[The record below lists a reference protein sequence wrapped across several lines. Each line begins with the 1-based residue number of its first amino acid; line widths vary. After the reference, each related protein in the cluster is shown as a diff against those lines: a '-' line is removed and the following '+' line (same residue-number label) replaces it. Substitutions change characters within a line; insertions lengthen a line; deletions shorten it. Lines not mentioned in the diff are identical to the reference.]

1 MIASTTF
8 IASRVPGHNAS
19 WDAGSSAALDA
30 IDQLGARET
39 FGKDE
44 EIYGQAE
51 PVERIYR
58 VVSGAVRTTRLLS
71 DGRRQVGEFYFPGD
85 VFGLETGPDHRYS
98 AEALCECVVLSVKRS
113 ALRASDAAAEFDRMI
128 WQATVR
134 ELERA
139 QDHVLMLGRK
149 TASERVASFL
159 RGVVDRTGGLGDLP
173 MSRQDMADYLGLTIE
188 TVSRMLSQL
197 QSSAVVEFDAL
208 RHFKV
213 RNPQALER
221 LAA

>member
-1 MIASTTF
+1 MIAITATQ
-8 IASRVPGHNAS
+8 GQGN
-19 WDAGSSAALDA
+19 GAALAVLERLGTRESVAKDA
-30 IDQLGARET
+30 
-39 FGKDE
+39 
-44 EIYGQAE
+44 EIYVQSE

-85 VFGLETGPDHRYS
+85 VFGLETGPEHRYS
-98 AEALCECVVLSVKRS
+98 AEALCDSVVLSVKRATLRSGEAS
-113 ALRASDAAAEFDRMI
+113 AELDRMI
-128 WQATVR
+128 WEATAH
-134 ELERA
+134 ELDRT
-139 QDHVLMLGRK
+139 QDHLLMLGRK

-159 RGVVDRTGGLGDLP
+159 RGVIQRTGGQGDLP
-173 MSRQDMADYLGLTIE
+173 MTRQDIADYLGLTIE

-208 RHFKV
+208 RHFRV

>member
-1 MIASTTF
+1 MSITATART
-8 IASRVPGHNAS
+8 A
-19 WDAGSSAALDA
+19 SAAIDA
-30 IDQLGARET
+30 IERLGVRET
-39 FGKDE
+39 FAKDE

-51 PVERIYR
+51 PVQRVYR
-58 VVSGAVRTTRLLS
+58 VIHGAVRTTRLLS

-98 AEALCECVVLSVKRS
+98 AEALCDCEVLSMKRS
-113 ALRASDAAAEFDRMI
+113 AVRDDVAAADLQRMI
-128 WQATVR
+128 WDATVR
-134 ELERA
+134 ELDRTQE
-139 QDHVLMLGRK
+139 HVLMLGRK
-149 TASERVASFL
+149 TACERVASFL
-159 RGVVDRTGGLGDLP
+159 IDIVGRNEGRGDLP

-208 RHFKV
+208 RHFHI
-213 RNPQALER
+213 RNPQAIAR

>member
-1 MIASTTF
+1 LGNLKGVSMFATATT
-8 IASRVPGHNAS
+8 RNAS
-19 WDAGSSAALDA
+19 AAIDA
-30 IDQLGARET
+30 IERLGVRET
-39 FGKDE
+39 FAKDE

-51 PVERIYR
+51 PVQRVYR
-58 VVSGAVRTTRLLS
+58 VIHGAVRTTRLLS

-98 AEALCECVVLSVKRS
+98 AEALCDCEVLSMKRS
-113 ALRASDAAAEFDRMI
+113 AVRGDVAAADLQRMI
-128 WQATVR
+128 WDATVR
-134 ELERA
+134 ELDRTQE
-139 QDHVLMLGRK
+139 HVLMLGRK
-149 TASERVASFL
+149 TACERVASFL
-159 RGVVDRTGGLGDLP
+159 LDIVGRNGAGDLP

-208 RHFKV
+208 RHFHI
-213 RNPQALER
+213 RNPQAIAR

>member
-1 MIASTTF
+1 MIAST
-8 IASRVPGHNAS
+8 ASQVFDTAATYT
-19 WDAGSSAALDA
+19 AGSAVALDA
-30 IDQLGARET
+30 IDRLGARES

-51 PVERIYR
+51 RVERIYR
-58 VVSGAVRTTRLLS
+58 VISGAVRTTRLLS

-98 AEALCECVVLSVKRS
+98 AEALCDSVVLSVKRS

-128 WQATVR
+128 WDATAR
-134 ELERA
+134 ELDRT

-149 TASERVASFL
+149 TACERVASFL
-159 RGVVDRTGGLGDLP
+159 RGVVERTGGLGDLP

-197 QSSAVVEFDAL
+197 QSTSVVEFDAL
-208 RHFKV
+208 RHFRV

>member
-1 MIASTTF
+1 MSVTAIRTA
-8 IASRVPGHNAS
+8 
-19 WDAGSSAALDA
+19 SAAIDA
-30 IDQLGARET
+30 IERLGVRET
-39 FGKDE
+39 FAKDE

-51 PVERIYR
+51 PVQRVYR
-58 VVSGAVRTTRLLS
+58 VIHGAVRTTRLLS

-98 AEALCECVVLSVKRS
+98 AEALCDCEVLSMKRS
-113 ALRASDAAAEFDRMI
+113 AVRDDVAAADLQRMI
-128 WQATVR
+128 WDATVR
-134 ELERA
+134 ELDRTQE
-139 QDHVLMLGRK
+139 HVLMLGRK
-149 TASERVASFL
+149 TACERVASFL
-159 RGVVDRTGGLGDLP
+159 IDIVGRNQGRGDLP

-208 RHFKV
+208 RHFHI
-213 RNPQALER
+213 RNPQAIAR

>member
-1 MIASTTF
+1 MIASTT
-8 IASRVPGHNAS
+8 ASHRSAAAPYEGAPE
-19 WDAGSSAALDA
+19 AALDA
-30 IDQLGARET
+30 LARLGVRDT
-39 FGKDE
+39 YGKDE

-51 PVERIYR
+51 PVERIYC
-58 VVSGAVRTTRLLS
+58 VVSGAVRTTRLMS

-85 VFGLETGPDHRYS
+85 VFGLETGPDHRFS
-98 AEALCECVVLSVKRS
+98 AEALCDSVVLSARR
-113 ALRASDAAAEFDRMI
+113 AMLRETDAAETFDLMI
-128 WQATVR
+128 RDATVR
-134 ELERA
+134 ELDRS

-159 RGVVDRTGGLGDLP
+159 RGVIARTGGAGDLP
-173 MSRQDMADYLGLTIE
+173 MTRQDIADYLGLTIE

-197 QSSAVVEFDAL
+197 QSTAVVEFDAL
-208 RHFKV
+208 RHFRV

>member
-1 MIASTTF
+1 MSITATART
-8 IASRVPGHNAS
+8 A
-19 WDAGSSAALDA
+19 SAAIDA
-30 IDQLGARET
+30 IERLGVRET
-39 FGKDE
+39 FAKDE

-51 PVERIYR
+51 PVQRVYR
-58 VVSGAVRTTRLLS
+58 VIRGAVRTTRLLS

-98 AEALCECVVLSVKRS
+98 AEALCDCEVLAMKRS
-113 ALRASDAAAEFDRMI
+113 AVRDDVAAADLQRMI
-128 WQATVR
+128 WDATVR
-134 ELERA
+134 ELDRTQE
-139 QDHVLMLGRK
+139 HVLMLGRK
-149 TASERVASFL
+149 TACERVASFL
-159 RGVVDRTGGLGDLP
+159 IDIVGRNEGRGDLP

-208 RHFKV
+208 RHFHI
-213 RNPQALER
+213 RNPQAIAR

>member
-1 MIASTTF
+1 MIAITATQ
-8 IASRVPGHNAS
+8 GQGN
-19 WDAGSSAALDA
+19 GAALAVLERLGTRESVAKDA
-30 IDQLGARET
+30 
-39 FGKDE
+39 
-44 EIYGQAE
+44 EIYVQSE

-58 VVSGAVRTTRLLS
+58 VISGAVRTTRLLS

-85 VFGLETGPDHRYS
+85 VFGLETGPEHRYS
-98 AEALCECVVLSVKRS
+98 AEALCDSVVLSVKRATLRSGEAS
-113 ALRASDAAAEFDRMI
+113 AELDRMI
-128 WQATVR
+128 WEATAH
-134 ELERA
+134 ELDRT
-139 QDHVLMLGRK
+139 QDHLLMLGRK

-159 RGVVDRTGGLGDLP
+159 RGVIQRTGGQGDLP
-173 MSRQDMADYLGLTIE
+173 MTRQDIADYLGLTIE

-208 RHFKV
+208 RHFRV

>member
-1 MIASTTF
+1 MIASTTST
-8 IASRVPGHNAS
+8 AARSNSLESARSEGPA
-19 WDAGSSAALDA
+19 AALALLDR
-30 IDQLGARET
+30 LGARESVA
-39 FGKDE
+39 KDE

-58 VVSGAVRTTRLLS
+58 VISGAVRTTRLLS

-98 AEALCECVVLSVKRS
+98 AEALCDSVVLSVKR
-113 ALRASDAAAEFDRMI
+113 ATLRGTDAAADFDRMI
-128 WQATVR
+128 WEATVR
-134 ELERA
+134 ELDRT

-149 TASERVASFL
+149 TACERVASFL
-159 RGVVDRTGGLGDLP
+159 SGVIERTGGAGDLP

-208 RHFKV
+208 RHFRV
-213 RNPQALER
+213 RNLQALQR

>member
-1 MIASTTF
+1 MIASTTS
-8 IASRVPGHNAS
+8 SRQSFAAGC
-19 WDAGSSAALDA
+19 DAAPEAALDTLA
-30 IDQLGARET
+30 RLGARDT
-39 FGKDE
+39 YAKDA

-51 PVERIYR
+51 RVERIYR
-58 VVSGAVRTTRLLS
+58 VVSGAVRTTRLLA

-85 VFGLETGPDHRYS
+85 VFGLETGPDHRFS
-98 AEALCECVVLSVKRS
+98 AEALCDSVVLSVKRVT
-113 ALRASDAAAEFDRMI
+113 LRETDAAEAFDRMI
-128 WQATVR
+128 WEATVR
-134 ELERA
+134 ELDRS

-159 RGVVDRTGGLGDLP
+159 RGVIDRTGGLGDLP
-173 MSRQDMADYLGLTIE
+173 MTRQDMADYLGLTIE

>member
-1 MIASTTF
+1 MIAITATQ
-8 IASRVPGHNAS
+8 GQGN
-19 WDAGSSAALDA
+19 GAALAVIERLGTRESVTKDA
-30 IDQLGARET
+30 
-39 FGKDE
+39 
-44 EIYGQAE
+44 EIYVQSE

-58 VVSGAVRTTRLLS
+58 VVSGAVRTSRLLS

-85 VFGLETGPDHRYS
+85 VFGLETGPEHRYS
-98 AEALCECVVLSVKRS
+98 AEALCDSVVLSVKRATLRSGEAS
-113 ALRASDAAAEFDRMI
+113 AELDRMI
-128 WQATVR
+128 WEATAH
-134 ELERA
+134 ELDRT
-139 QDHVLMLGRK
+139 QDHLLMLGRK

-159 RGVVDRTGGLGDLP
+159 RGVIQRTGGQGDLP
-173 MSRQDMADYLGLTIE
+173 MTRQDIADYLGLTIE

-208 RHFKV
+208 RHFRV

>member
-1 MIASTTF
+1 MIAITATQ
-8 IASRVPGHNAS
+8 GQGN
-19 WDAGSSAALDA
+19 GAALAVIERLGTRESVTKDA
-30 IDQLGARET
+30 
-39 FGKDE
+39 
-44 EIYGQAE
+44 EIYVQSE

-85 VFGLETGPDHRYS
+85 VFGLETGPEHRYS
-98 AEALCECVVLSVKRS
+98 AEALCDSVVLSVKRATLRSGEAS
-113 ALRASDAAAEFDRMI
+113 AELDRMI
-128 WQATVR
+128 WEATAH
-134 ELERA
+134 ELDRT
-139 QDHVLMLGRK
+139 QDHLLMLGRK

-159 RGVVDRTGGLGDLP
+159 RGVIQRTGGQGDLP
-173 MSRQDMADYLGLTIE
+173 MTRQDIADYLGLTIE

-208 RHFKV
+208 RHFRV

>member
-1 MIASTTF
+1 MITSATTTDPSVRHSGE
-8 IASRVPGHNAS
+8 ARPT
-19 WDAGSSAALDA
+19 AALDA
-30 IDQLGARET
+30 IMQLGARET
-39 FGKDE
+39 YRKDE

-51 PVERIYR
+51 PVQRIYR
-58 VVSGAVRTTRLLS
+58 VISGAVRTTRLLN

-85 VFGLETGPDHRYS
+85 VFGLETGPDHRFS
-98 AEALCECVVLSVKRS
+98 AEALSDSVVMSVKRTV
-113 ALRASDAAAEFDRMI
+113 LRSTDAAADFERMI
-128 WQATVR
+128 WEATAR
-134 ELERA
+134 ELDRA

-159 RGVVDRTGGLGDLP
+159 RGVVERTGGLGDLP
-173 MSRQDMADYLGLTIE
+173 MTRQDMADYLGLTIE

-197 QSSAVVEFDAL
+197 QATSVVEFDAL
-208 RHFKV
+208 RHFRI

>member
-1 MIASTTF
+1 MNASTTT
-8 IASRVPGHNAS
+8 ADRHSRQ
-19 WDAGSSAALDA
+19 AGEARPATALDA
-30 IDQLGARET
+30 IMQLGARET
-39 FGKDE
+39 FAKDA

-51 PVERIYR
+51 PVQRIYR
-58 VVSGAVRTTRLLS
+58 VISGAVRTTRLLS

-85 VFGLETGPDHRYS
+85 VFGLETGPDHRFS
-98 AEALCECVVLSVKRS
+98 AEALSDCVVLSVKR
-113 ALRASDAAAEFDRMI
+113 AVIRDIGAAADFDRMI
-128 WQATVR
+128 WQATAR
-134 ELERA
+134 ELDRA

-159 RGVVDRTGGLGDLP
+159 RGVVERTGGLGDLP
-173 MSRQDMADYLGLTIE
+173 MTRQDMADYLGLTIE

-197 QSSAVVEFDAL
+197 QSTAVVEFDAL
-208 RHFKV
+208 RHFRV

>member
-1 MIASTTF
+1 MIAITATQ
-8 IASRVPGHNAS
+8 GQGN
-19 WDAGSSAALDA
+19 GAALAVIERLGTRESVAKDA
-30 IDQLGARET
+30 
-39 FGKDE
+39 
-44 EIYGQAE
+44 EIYVQSE

-58 VVSGAVRTTRLLS
+58 VISGAVRTTRLLS

-85 VFGLETGPDHRYS
+85 VFGLETGPEHRYS
-98 AEALCECVVLSVKRS
+98 AEALCDSVVLSVKRATLRSGEAS
-113 ALRASDAAAEFDRMI
+113 AELDRMI
-128 WQATVR
+128 WEATAH
-134 ELERA
+134 ELDRT
-139 QDHVLMLGRK
+139 QDHLLMLGRK

-159 RGVVDRTGGLGDLP
+159 RGVIQRTGGQGDLP
-173 MSRQDMADYLGLTIE
+173 MTRQDIADYLGLTIE

-208 RHFKV
+208 RHFRV

>member
-1 MIASTTF
+1 MLRSAVRI
-8 IASRVPGHNAS
+8 RS
-19 WDAGSSAALDA
+19 WAARTWKYALA
-30 IDQLGARET
+30 TA
-39 FGKDE
+39 
-44 EIYGQAE
+44 A
-51 PVERIYR
+51 R

-85 VFGLETGPDHRYS
+85 VFGLETGPEHRYS
-98 AEALCECVVLSVKRS
+98 AEALCDSVVLSVKRATLRSGEAS
-113 ALRASDAAAEFDRMI
+113 AELDRMI
-128 WQATVR
+128 WEATAH
-134 ELERA
+134 ELDRT
-139 QDHVLMLGRK
+139 QDHLLMLGRK

-159 RGVVDRTGGLGDLP
+159 RGVIQRTGGQGDLP
-173 MSRQDMADYLGLTIE
+173 MTRQDIADYLGLTIE

-208 RHFKV
+208 RHFRV

>member
-1 MIASTTF
+1 MFATAT
-8 IASRVPGHNAS
+8 ATRTA
-19 WDAGSSAALDA
+19 SAAIDA
-30 IDQLGARET
+30 IDRLGVRET
-39 FGKDE
+39 FAKDE

-51 PVERIYR
+51 PVQRVYR
-58 VVSGAVRTTRLLS
+58 VIHGAVRTTRLLS

-98 AEALCECVVLSVKRS
+98 AEALCDCEVLSMKRS
-113 ALRASDAAAEFDRMI
+113 AVRGDVAAADLQRMI
-128 WQATVR
+128 WDATVR
-134 ELERA
+134 ELDRTQE
-139 QDHVLMLGRK
+139 HVLMLGRK
-149 TASERVASFL
+149 TACERVASFL
-159 RGVVDRTGGLGDLP
+159 LDIVGRNGAGDLP

-208 RHFKV
+208 RHFHI
-213 RNPQALER
+213 RNPQAIAR

>member
-1 MIASTTF
+1 MIAITATQG
-8 IASRVPGHNAS
+8 PGN
-19 WDAGSSAALDA
+19 GAALAVIERLGTRESVAKDA
-30 IDQLGARET
+30 
-39 FGKDE
+39 
-44 EIYGQAE
+44 EIYVQSE

-85 VFGLETGPDHRYS
+85 VFGLETGPEHRYS
-98 AEALCECVVLSVKRS
+98 AEALCDSVVLSVKRATLRSGEAS
-113 ALRASDAAAEFDRMI
+113 AELDRMI
-128 WQATVR
+128 WEATAH
-134 ELERA
+134 ELDRT
-139 QDHVLMLGRK
+139 QDHLLMLGRK

-159 RGVVDRTGGLGDLP
+159 RGVIQRTGGQGDLP
-173 MSRQDMADYLGLTIE
+173 MTRQDIADYLGLTIE

-208 RHFKV
+208 RHFRV

>member
-1 MIASTTF
+1 MSITATART
-8 IASRVPGHNAS
+8 A
-19 WDAGSSAALDA
+19 SAAIDA
-30 IDQLGARET
+30 IERLGVRET
-39 FGKDE
+39 FAKDE

-51 PVERIYR
+51 PVQRVYR
-58 VVSGAVRTTRLLS
+58 VIHGAVRTTRLLS

-98 AEALCECVVLSVKRS
+98 AEALCDCEVLSMKRS
-113 ALRASDAAAEFDRMI
+113 AVREDVAAADLQRMI
-128 WQATVR
+128 WDATIR
-134 ELERA
+134 ELDRTQE
-139 QDHVLMLGRK
+139 HVLMLGRK
-149 TASERVASFL
+149 TACERVASFL
-159 RGVVDRTGGLGDLP
+159 LDIVGRNGGAGDLP

-208 RHFKV
+208 RHFRI
-213 RNPQALER
+213 RNPQAIAR

>member
-1 MIASTTF
+1 MIAITATQ
-8 IASRVPGHNAS
+8 GQGN
-19 WDAGSSAALDA
+19 GAALAVIERLGTRESVAKDA
-30 IDQLGARET
+30 
-39 FGKDE
+39 
-44 EIYGQAE
+44 EIYVQSE

-85 VFGLETGPDHRYS
+85 VFGLETGPEHRYS
-98 AEALCECVVLSVKRS
+98 AEALCDSVVLSVKRATLRSGEAS
-113 ALRASDAAAEFDRMI
+113 AELDRMI
-128 WQATVR
+128 WEATAH
-134 ELERA
+134 ELDRT
-139 QDHVLMLGRK
+139 QDHLLMLGRK

-159 RGVVDRTGGLGDLP
+159 RGVIQRTGGQGDLP
-173 MSRQDMADYLGLTIE
+173 MTRQDIADYLGLTIE

-208 RHFKV
+208 RHFRV

>member
-1 MIASTTF
+1 MIASA
-8 IASRVPGHNAS
+8 ASSRQSFAAQRDTAPEF
-19 WDAGSSAALDA
+19 ALDTLA
-30 IDQLGARET
+30 RLGSRDLYA
-39 FGKDE
+39 KDA

-58 VVSGAVRTTRLLS
+58 VVSGAVRTTRLMA

-85 VFGLETGPDHRYS
+85 VFGLETGPDHRFS
-98 AEALCECVVLSVKRS
+98 AEALCDSVVLSVKR
-113 ALRASDAAAEFDRMI
+113 ATLRETDAAEAFDRMI
-128 WQATVR
+128 WEATVR
-134 ELERA
+134 ELDRS

-159 RGVVDRTGGLGDLP
+159 RGVIDRTGGMGDLP
-173 MSRQDMADYLGLTIE
+173 MTRQDMADYLGLTIE

-208 RHFKV
+208 RHFTV

>member
-1 MIASTTF
+1 MITSTT
-8 IASRVPGHNAS
+8 IADQRSRLSG
-19 WDAGSSAALDA
+19 DAGPVTALDA
-30 IDQLGARET
+30 IMQLGVRET
-39 FGKDE
+39 FSKDE

-51 PVERIYR
+51 PVQRIYR
-58 VVSGAVRTTRLLS
+58 VISGAVRTTRLLN

-85 VFGLETGPDHRYS
+85 VFGLETGPDHRFS
-98 AEALCECVVLSVKRS
+98 AEALSDSVVLSVKRS
-113 ALRASDAAAEFDRMI
+113 VLRSTDAAADFERMI
-128 WQATVR
+128 WEATAR
-134 ELERA
+134 ELDRA

-159 RGVVDRTGGLGDLP
+159 RGVVVRTGGMGDLP

-208 RHFKV
+208 RHFRV